1 MDPEQK
7 LISSTIIPAIMPKD
21 YQDLDFKAGMIHGA
35 VPRAQIDIMDGIF
48 VPSLSWPF
56 KKPSHG
62 IGLHDNIKAGEG
74 RIEDHLDT
82 HFRQMQDQTKGLP
95 FWEELDYDV
104 DLMVENPA
112 KAVDEWAKVGINRVI
127 LHVRDHNMND
137 IGVAIE
143 VAKEYSLE
151 ISLAVLPGPISEKLT
166 SFIFDKHLK
175 DISGIQ
181 CMGIAEVGYQGKP
194 FAHSVFDT
202 IHQVR
207 RALGEHNEKMKAD
220 GGEIKELEI
229 SVDGGVTPENARPL
243 YDAGVDKLVSGHD
256 IFDADSPR
264 QEIEFF
270 EEVLG

>member
-1 MDPEQK
+1 MESEPK
-7 LISSTIIPAIMPKD
+7 YISSTLIPAIMPKD

-56 KKPSHG
+56 KKPSRG
-62 IGLHDNIKAGEG
+62 TGLHDNIKVGEG
-74 RIEDHLDT
+74 KIEDHLDT
-82 HFRQMQDQTKGLP
+82 HFRQMQAETKGLP

-112 KAVDEWAKVGINRVI
+112 KAVDEWGKVGVGRVI
-127 LHVRDHNMND
+127 LHLREKNIND
-137 IGVAIE
+137 VGVAIE
-143 VAKEYSLE
+143 VAKEYGLD
-151 ISLAVLPGPISEKLT
+151 ISVALLPGPIPEKLI
-166 SFIFDKHLK
+166 SFIFEKHLN

-181 CMGIAEVGYQGKP
+181 CMGIEEVGYQGKP

-202 IHQVR
+202 IHQIR
-207 RALGEHNEKMKAD
+207 RALDEHNAKARAA
-220 GGEIKELEI
+220 GGAQKELEI

-243 YDAGVDKLVSGHD
+243 YDAGVDKLISGHD
-256 IFDADSPR
+256 IFEADSPR

-270 EEVLG
+270 EEVLM